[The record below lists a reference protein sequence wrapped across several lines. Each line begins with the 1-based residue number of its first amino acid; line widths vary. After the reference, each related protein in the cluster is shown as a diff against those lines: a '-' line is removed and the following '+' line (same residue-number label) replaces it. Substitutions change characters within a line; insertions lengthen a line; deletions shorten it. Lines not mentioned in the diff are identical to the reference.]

1 MRYSV
6 TCKICRDTVSIRGS
20 EDYSVN
26 TVELNDNDSNWDE
39 ACEHIK
45 AGGDYEI
52 GEGESDEPDY
62 DPDDTYYDE
71 D

>member
-6 TCKICRDTVSIRGS
+6 TCKTCGESISVGGSPEPDVNAVSL
-20 EDYSVN
+20 D
-26 TVELNDNDSNWDE
+26 DNAREWDE

-52 GEGESDEPDY
+52 GEGETDE
-62 DPDDTYYDE
+62 
-71 D
+71 